1 MAGASSDHLSF
12 YTDRLWRLQ
21 EDSGLQNENR
31 DIAGVTGE
39 IYNQLAILDQEN
51 ADRLLLGTRIGILLG
66 LGLNVIN
73 IIQNLTLNPIRR
85 KTNGW
90 NDNQIFQPQ
99 RTQQIHSFNSMQR
112 YTSRSNKFE

>member
-1 MAGASSDHLSF
+1 MAGASPDHLSF
-12 YTDRLWRLQ
+12 YTEENNDEDDQ
-21 EDSGLQNENR
+21 EGSGLQNENR
-31 DIAGVTGE
+31 DIASVADE
-39 IYNQLAILDQEN
+39 INNQLAILDQEN
-51 ADRLLLGTRIGILLG
+51 ADRFLLGTRIGIF
-66 LGLNVIN
+66 GLNVIN

-99 RTQQIHSFNSMQR
+99 RTQQIHSLNSMQR